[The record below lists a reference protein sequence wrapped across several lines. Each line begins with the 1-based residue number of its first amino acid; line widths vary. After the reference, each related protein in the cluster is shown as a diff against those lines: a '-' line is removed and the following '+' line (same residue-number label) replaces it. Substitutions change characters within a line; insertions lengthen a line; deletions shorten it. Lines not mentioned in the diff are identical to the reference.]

1 MLASANPR
9 SRKPFAVLKES
20 WLRDDNLP
28 VSLGMEMRKSP
39 DACEIYG
46 CREGHS
52 QFSVTKA
59 DNTRRVCRRCAQE
72 MIALHGWSLID
83 VLDSSLS
90 SLVTKGEGRIAVVE
104 QTGDAK

>member
-9 SRKPFAVLKES
+9 SRKPFEVLKES
-20 WLRDDNLP
+20 WLRADNLP
-28 VSLGMEMRKSP
+28 VSLGMDMRKSP

-59 DNTRRVCRRCAQE
+59 DNTRRVCRRCAPE
-72 MIALHGWSLID
+72 MIALHDWSLID

-90 SLVTKGEGRIAVVE
+90 SLVTKGERRIAVVE